1 MTDRPSRGDVAKA
14 GVLAL
19 ERLLAQVIT
28 KPSDFVE
35 DAELRSA
42 LNSQAG
48 LASLERVVS
57 AGGEPATNTFPT
69 SLNTLKK
76 YSDECLTGGF
86 KRLNALRM
94 KAIEAFEREERKKAK
109 SNKRTKSGLS
119 LKVQDVESELE
130 MLRQTNYLLLRA
142 LQEALGQ
149 FRDIRD
155 AKDLKIL
162 EKWSSDA
169 IASLL
174 SITSLCIPPFNLTET
189 RLPKVSSNTVADI
202 NDYRKKE

>member
-1 MTDRPSRGDVAKA
+1 MTDRPSRGDVARA

-28 KPSDFVE
+28 KPSDFV
-35 DAELRSA
+35 DDTELRSA
-42 LNSQAG
+42 FKSQAG
-48 LASLERVVS
+48 LASLDRVVS
-57 AGGEPATNTFPT
+57 AGGGSGINTFPT

-76 YSDECLTGGF
+76 YSDECLVGGF
-86 KRLNALRM
+86 NSLNALRI

-109 SNKRTKSGLS
+109 SNKRTKAGLS
-119 LKVQDVESELE
+119 LKVTDVESELE

-149 FRDIRD
+149 IQDIRV
-155 AKDLKIL
+155 AKDLKTL

-174 SITSLCIPPFNLTET
+174 SITSLCIPPFNLTEAT
-189 RLPKVSSNTVADI
+189 FPNATSTVTDI
-202 NDYRKKE
+202 NDYRKKDS

>member
-1 MTDRPSRGDVAKA
+1 MTDRLSRGDVARA

-19 ERLLAQVIT
+19 ERLLAMVIT
-28 KPSDFVE
+28 EPSDFL
-35 DAELRSA
+35 DDTELRSA
-42 LNSQAG
+42 IKSQAG
-48 LASLERVVS
+48 LASLDRVVS
-57 AGGEPATNTFPT
+57 AGGERGINTFPT

-76 YSDECLTGGF
+76 YSDESLVGGF
-86 KRLNALRM
+86 NSLNALRI

-109 SNKRTKSGLS
+109 SNKRTKAGLS
-119 LKVQDVESELE
+119 LKVTDVESELE

-149 FRDIRD
+149 IQDIRV
-155 AKDLKIL
+155 AKDLKTL

-189 RLPKVSSNTVADI
+189 TFPNATSTVTDI
-202 NDYRKKE
+202 NDYRKKDS

>member
-1 MTDRPSRGDVAKA
+1 MTDRPSRGEVARA

-35 DAELRSA
+35 DTELRSA
-42 LNSQAG
+42 LKSQAG
-48 LASLERVVS
+48 LASLDRIVS
-57 AGGEPATNTFPT
+57 AGREPGINTFPT

-76 YSDECLTGGF
+76 YSDECLAGGF
-86 KRLNALRM
+86 SSLNALRT

-109 SNKRTKSGLS
+109 SNKRTKVGLS
-119 LKVQDVESELE
+119 LKVEDVEAELE

-142 LQEALGQ
+142 LQEAIGQ
-149 FRDIRD
+149 IQDIRV

-169 IASLL
+169 IATLL

-189 RLPKVSSNTVADI
+189 RLPKTTSTTVTDI
-202 NDYRKKE
+202 NDYRKKD

>member
-1 MTDRPSRGDVAKA
+1 MTDRPSRGDAAKT

-19 ERLLAQVIT
+19 EQLLAQVIT

-35 DAELRSA
+35 DVELQSA
-42 LNSQAG
+42 LKSQAG
-48 LASLERVVS
+48 LASLDRVVS
-57 AGGEPATNTFPT
+57 AGGEEAINTYPT

-76 YSDECLTGGF
+76 YSDECLVGGF
-86 KRLNALRM
+86 NSLNALRI
-94 KAIEAFEREERKKAK
+94 KAIEAFERAERKKER
-109 SNKRTKSGLS
+109 SNKRTKAGLS
-119 LKVQDVESELE
+119 LKVEDVESELE

-149 FRDIRD
+149 IQDIRT

-169 IASLL
+169 IATLL

-189 RLPKVSSNTVADI
+189 PQPKATSNTVTDI
-202 NDYRKKE
+202 NDYRKKD

>member
-1 MTDRPSRGDVAKA
+1 MTDRPSRGDAAKT

-19 ERLLAQVIT
+19 EQLLAQVIT

-35 DAELRSA
+35 DVELQSA
-42 LNSQAG
+42 LKSQAG
-48 LASLERVVS
+48 LASLDRVVS
-57 AGGEPATNTFPT
+57 AGGEQAINTYPT

-76 YSDECLTGGF
+76 YSDECLVGGF
-86 KRLNALRM
+86 NSLNALRI
-94 KAIEAFEREERKKAK
+94 KAIEAFERAERKKEK
-109 SNKRTKSGLS
+109 SNKRTKAGLS
-119 LKVQDVESELE
+119 LKVEDVESELE

-149 FRDIRD
+149 IQDIRT

-169 IASLL
+169 IATLL

-189 RLPKVSSNTVADI
+189 PQPKATSNTVTDI
-202 NDYRKKE
+202 NDYRKKD

>member
-35 DAELRSA
+35 DAELRGA

-48 LASLERVVS
+48 LASLDRVVS
-57 AGGEPATNTFPT
+57 GGGEPASNTFPT

-76 YSDECLTGGF
+76 YSDECLIGGF
-86 KRLNALRM
+86 NSLNALRM

-109 SNKRTKSGLS
+109 SNKRTKSGLR

-130 MLRQTNYLLLRA
+130 MLRQTNYLLLRG

-155 AKDLKIL
+155 AKDLKII
-162 EKWSSDA
+162 EKWSSDG

-189 RLPKVSSNTVADI
+189 PLPKVSSNTVADI